1 MTISKNKFIHIV
13 QALLIVT
20 VICIFFGCSP
30 RDPAEIVSEVAREW
44 TSNNIDV
51 VSKGIAGQ
59 VVGNNPLLETT
70 IAVAI
75 SNEIK
80 QRITWEYSQPNK
92 LDKYKYVVITTASTQ
107 IEIPL
112 LGNYKVSLNYNLK
125 IDTENKHILAADM
138 DARSFAMTEQ

>member
-1 MTISKNKFIHIV
+1 MMISKNKFIHIV

-30 RDPAEIVSEVAREW
+30 RDPAEIASEVAREW

-112 LGNYKVSLNYNLK
+112 LGNYKVSLNYNLE

>member
-30 RDPAEIVSEVAREW
+30 RDPAEIASEVAREW

>member
-1 MTISKNKFIHIV
+1 MMISKNKFIHIV

-30 RDPAEIVSEVAREW
+30 RDPAEIASEVAREW